1 MRTATD
7 YNFSLIPM
15 FVLMG
20 VFATAS
26 GMSKELFRA
35 GHAWLGHFRG
45 GLALATIGACGGFAA
60 ICGSSVA
67 TAATMTNIALPEM
80 RRFGY
85 PDDIATGVIA
95 AGGTLGILIPPSVVL
110 AIYGFITEQDVGR
123 LFIAGIVPGLL
134 AIVMYMAT
142 VRLAYGR
149 ALPAGEPVAWP
160 ERLASLRGVW
170 AVAAAVHRD
179 HRRHLSRHRDAD
191 RGRRRGRVPHR
202 PDRRRCAAAWAAAAI
217 MACLV
222 EALRTTVAIFT
233 ILIGALLFGYFLAI
247 TQTPQK
253 ITSFLVA
260 LDLGSYGTLALILA
274 LFVLMGCVLDAMA
287 MIILLVPIVFPV
299 IQTLGFDPI
308 WFGVIVVMTVELGLI
323 TPPVGMNVFV
333 INSIV
338 PDDSLVDHLPRR
350 RAVHPDR
357 PRAPRAAGR
366 LPLDRAVPA
375 DHDGLK

>member
-1 MRTATD
+1 
-7 YNFSLIPM
+7 
-15 FVLMG
+15 
-20 VFATAS
+20 
-26 GMSKELFRA
+26 
-35 GHAWLGHFRG
+35 
-45 GLALATIGACGGFAA
+45 
-60 ICGSSVA
+60 
-67 TAATMTNIALPEM
+67 MTNIALPEM

-85 PDDIATGVIA
+85 PDDLATGVIA

-110 AIYGFITEQDVGR
+110 AIYGFMTEQDVGR
-123 LFIAGIVPGLL
+123 LFVAGIVPGLL

-149 ALPAGEPVAWP
+149 TLPAGEPIAWP
-160 ERLASLRGVW
+160 ERFASLRGTW
-170 AVAAAVHRD
+170 AVGLLFIAIIGGIYLGIVTPTEAAAAGAFLTGLIGVL
-179 HRRHLSRHRDAD
+179 RRRLSR
-191 RGRRRGRVPHR
+191 
-202 PDRRRCAAAWAAAAI
+202 AAI

-260 LDLGSYGTLALILA
+260 LDFGSYGTLALILA

-323 TPPVGMNVFV
+323 TPPVGMNVYV

-338 PDDSLVDHLPRR
+338 PEASLVTIFRGVAPFILTDLVRLALLVAFPWIVLFLPTTM
-350 RAVHPDR
+350 
-357 PRAPRAAGR
+357 G
-366 LPLDRAVPA
+366 
-375 DHDGLK
+375 